1 MPHRATI
8 TYADGTSDCEEYRL
22 FQIRNWLRK
31 RHGSYEERQKNGM
44 KAMPI
49 LPHLI
54 EMAMVHPGEIRKI
67 VIEENVF

>member
-1 MPHRATI
+1 
-8 TYADGTSDCEEYRL
+8 
-22 FQIRNWLRK
+22 
-31 RHGSYEERQKNGM
+31 M